1 MPDLAQLAVKVTPQG
16 ITTTDDQLDK
26 LGRTAEGT
34 EKRTKSMMDK
44 FKDMQAVM
52 QGPVAAARSVVGG
65 LQQVIAVGADLVN
78 SYKVQEQAVSNLNA
92 VLAATGG
99 TVGMTSQELQDMASS
114 LQSVTTFGD
123 EAIIGMNAVLLGFR
137 SITGD
142 QFTRTTEAIM
152 DMSQVMGQ
160 DLVSSANM
168 VGKALDSPTQGMAAL
183 SRVGFVWTDQQ
194 REMVKAMEES
204 GDLMGA
210 QEVILGELEKAFGG
224 AARAAGE
231 TATGSFDQLANSLG
245 DLKEELGAIVALT
258 FKADAKGLTAL
269 AGDTAGGLK
278 LLREA
283 FSSGDNQQALD
294 AAEKFLSGIQNRIK
308 QLSEEVKKNPFKAGE
323 LLFSL
328 PVLEAESLKLSQ
340 RIKYLQETL
349 AAEKA
354 LEEERRRLRG
364 GSGGGGSDDGAA
376 DRRAAEEEAARAAE
390 QARINKIAAAHIK
403 EVTDAM
409 NERLRVAQLE
419 AVIRGEEL
427 SEQDRLNILYESY
440 VDLIDPAKYVSANNS
455 AAQSLEARIDKTREL
470 AEEELAAENTRK
482 EAEEAAKDR
491 AAEMARAVVDL
502 TEKYKTQR
510 EQIAEQ
516 IQSVNELWQGG
527 YISLD
532 LYQEALIALSREME
546 EATAVVDEAAQK
558 ASDTIKDLTGSLAG
572 IGKGAALDTF
582 EAIGFAIASGA
593 EGAKSFEEA
602 MIDVGA
608 SILQQLPMLLLNAG
622 LQLVAVGAWPAGLA
636 LIAAS
641 GLVAIGAG
649 AVSYAQGQSS
659 SGVTAN
665 ALGGVYGSPSL
676 SAYSNGV
683 YNSPQMFAFAKGA
696 GVFAEAGAEAIMPL
710 ERDASGR
717 LGVSASGSGAS
728 VEVIINNMAPGT
740 QVTQEERTG
749 PDGTRQV
756 VATVKSIVKSMGRD
770 GELDG
775 VMGRYGLSPQG
786 VRR

>member
-1 MPDLAQLAVKVTPQG
+1 MPDIAQLAVKVTPQG

-44 FKDMQAVM
+44 FRDLQSVM
-52 QGPVAAARSVVGG
+52 QGPVAAARAVSGG
-65 LQQVIAVGADLVN
+65 LQQIIRVGSDLVN

-99 TVGMTSQELQDMASS
+99 TVGLTSQELQDMASS

-137 SITGD
+137 SIQGD
-142 QFTRTTEAIM
+142 QFTRTTEAIL

-160 DLVSSANM
+160 DLVSAANM

-204 GDLMGA
+204 GDIMGA

-245 DLKEELGAIVALT
+245 DVKEELGAIIANLLE
-258 FKADAKGLTAL
+258 ADARMATNL
-269 AGDTAGGLK
+269 AGNVSGGMK
-278 LLREA
+278 LLRE
-283 FSSGDNQQALD
+283 SGDEDPVKALAATETALNNLRNNLEGLYEAAKRNPLKAVELLAVAPAWQAQALSL
-294 AAEKFLSGIQNRIK
+294 ENR
-308 QLSEEVKKNPFKAGE
+308 A
-323 LLFSL
+323 
-328 PVLEAESLKLSQ
+328 
-340 RIKYLQETL
+340 
-349 AAEKA
+349 KA
-354 LEEERRRLRG
+354 LRKIVEEQAKL
-364 GSGGGGSDDGAA
+364 D
-376 DRRAAEEEAARAAE
+376 EEAARLNWASGGG
-390 QARINKIAAAHIK
+390 RPAAAAPIVDEAALERDRVAADHIK

-409 NERLRVAQLE
+409 NERMRVAQLE

-427 SEQDRLNILYESY
+427 TEQERLNILYESY
-440 VDLIDPAKYVSANNS
+440 VDLIDPSKYVTANNS
-455 AAQSLEARIDKTREL
+455 AAQSLEARINKTREL
-470 AEEELAAENTRK
+470 AEEELAAEQARK

-510 EQIAEQ
+510 ERIAEE
-516 IQSVNELWQGG
+516 IKAVNELWQGG

-558 ASDTIKDLTGSLAG
+558 ATATIQDLTGSLAG

-582 EAIGFAIASGA
+582 EAIGAAIASGA
-593 EGAKSFEEA
+593 DGAKTFEEA
-602 MIDVGA
+602 MMDIGA

-717 LGVSASGSGAS
+717 LGVSASGAGAS

-740 QVTQEERTG
+740 RVTQEERTG

>member
-16 ITTTDDQLDK
+16 ILITNEQLEK
-26 LGRTAEGT
+26 LAQTSEKT
-34 EKRTKSMMDK
+34 EKKTKSMMDK
-44 FKDMQAVM
+44 FRDMQSVM
-52 QGPVAAARSVVGG
+52 QGPVAAARAVVGG

-142 QFTRTTEAIM
+142 QFTRTTEAIL

-210 QEVILGELEKAFGG
+210 QEVILDELEKAFGG
-224 AARAAGE
+224 AARAAGD
-231 TATGSFDQLANSLG
+231 TATGAFDQLANSLG
-245 DLKEELGAIVALT
+245 DIKEQLGAITAELSKDVIQNLLNTTTTVAS
-258 FKADAKGLTAL
+258 D
-269 AGDTAGGLK
+269 
-278 LLREA
+278 
-283 FSSGDNQQALD
+283 
-294 AAEKFLSGIQNRIK
+294 LSGIRLVTAVEKGSITSIEEITRAVEYMQSVVDRSAGKGYKKGSFGFDQLQADIK
-308 QLSEEVKKNPFKAGE
+308 RLDALVVLRNKLLQQDEEAK
-323 LLFSL
+323 
-328 PVLEAESLKLSQ
+328 
-340 RIKYLQETL
+340 
-349 AAEKA
+349 
-354 LEEERRRLRG
+354 RLRG
-364 GSGGGGSDDGAA
+364 ASGGGTTSEAA
-376 DRRAAEEEAARAAE
+376 AIKARRDAEEQALRDAE
-390 QARINKIAAAHIK
+390 QARINKIAADHIK
-403 EVTDAM
+403 EVTAAM

-440 VDLIDPAKYVSANNS
+440 VDLIDPAKYVTANNS
-455 AAQSLEARIDKTREL
+455 AAQSLENRINKTREL
-470 AEEELAAENTRK
+470 ADEEIATEKARK

-510 EQIAEQ
+510 EQIAEE
-516 IQSVNELWQGG
+516 IKAVNELWQGG

-546 EATAVVDEAAQK
+546 EAGKVVNEKAENIKRALEDLESSMTDIGKSAAIDAFK
-558 ASDTIKDLTGSLAG
+558 AIGESLAA
-572 IGKGAALDTF
+572 GADGASTF
-582 EAIGFAIASGA
+582 GDAMADIAS
-593 EGAKSFEEA
+593 
-602 MIDVGA
+602 
-608 SILQQLPMLLLNAG
+608 SILNQLPLLLLNAG
-622 LQLVAVGAWPAGLA
+622 LTLVAQGAVPAGLA

-641 GLVAIGAG
+641 GLIAIGAG
-649 AVSYAQGQSS
+649 AVSYAQSQAS

-683 YNSPQMFAFAKGA
+683 YNTPQFFAFARGA

-717 LGVSASGSGAS
+717 LGVSASGYGAS

-756 VATVKSIVKSMGRD
+756 VATIKSIVKSMGRD

>member
-1 MPDLAQLAVKVTPQG
+1 MPDLANLAVKITPQG
-16 ITTTDDQLDK
+16 ILITNDQLEK
-26 LGRTAEGT
+26 LAHTSEKT
-34 EKRTKSMMDK
+34 EKKTKSMMDK
-44 FKDMQAVM
+44 FKDMQSVM
-52 QGPVAAARSVVGG
+52 QGPVAAARAVVGG
-65 LQQVIAVGADLVN
+65 LQQVIAVGADLVA
-78 SYKVQEQAVSNLNA
+78 SYKVQEQAVSNLEA

-99 TVGMTSQELQDMASS
+99 TVGLTSQELQDMASS

-142 QFTRTTEAIM
+142 QFTRTTEAIL

-194 REMVKAMEES
+194 REMVKAMEEA

-210 QEVILGELEKAFGG
+210 QNVILDELEKAFGG

-231 TATGSFDQLANSLG
+231 TATGSFDQLTNSLG
-245 DLKEELGAIVALT
+245 DIKEQLGAITAELS
-258 FKADAKGLTAL
+258 KDAIQ
-269 AGDTAGGLK
+269 K
-278 LLREA
+278 LLKTSTTVA
-283 FSSGDNQQALD
+283 SD
-294 AAEKFLSGIQNRIK
+294 LSGIRLVTAVEKGSITSIEEITRAVEYMQSVVDRGAGFEYKKGSFGYDALQDNIK
-308 QLSEEVKKNPFKAGE
+308 RLDALVALRNKILQQDD
-323 LLFSL
+323 
-328 PVLEAESLKLSQ
+328 EA
-340 RIKYLQETL
+340 
-349 AAEKA
+349 
-354 LEEERRRLRG
+354 RRLRG
-364 GSGGGGSDDGAA
+364 ASGGGSTSDAA
-376 DRRAAEEEAARAAE
+376 AIKARRDAEEQALRDAE
-390 QARINKIAAAHIK
+390 QARINKIAADHIK
-403 EVTDAM
+403 EVTAAM

-427 SEQDRLNILYESY
+427 TEQDRLNILYESY
-440 VDLIDPAKYVSANNS
+440 VDLIDPAKYVTANNS
-455 AAQSLEARIDKTREL
+455 AAQSLENRINKTREL
-470 AEEELAAENTRK
+470 AEEEIAAERARK

-516 IQSVNELWQGG
+516 IQAVNELWQGG
-527 YISLD
+527 FISLD

-558 ASDTIKDLTGSLAG
+558 ASAAIQDLTGSLAG

-582 EAIGFAIASGA
+582 EAIGAALASGA
-593 EGAKSFEEA
+593 DGAATFEEA
-602 MIDVGA
+602 LADIGV

-649 AVSYAQGQSS
+649 AVTYAQGQAS

-683 YNSPQMFAFAKGA
+683 YNTPQFFAFAKGA

-717 LGVSASGSGAS
+717 LGVSASGAGAS

-756 VATVKSIVKSMGRD
+756 IATVKSIVKSMGRD

>member
-1 MPDLAQLAVKVTPQG
+1 MPDIAQLAVKVTPQG

-26 LGRTAEGT
+26 LATTADKT
-34 EKRTKSMMDK
+34 EKKTKSMMDK
-44 FKDMQAVM
+44 FKDMQSVM

-137 SITGD
+137 SIQGD

-231 TATGSFDQLANSLG
+231 TATGSFDQLAMSLG
-245 DLKEELGAIVALT
+245 DVKEQLGLIVAELS
-258 FKADAKGLTAL
+258 KDAIRSLAKK
-269 AGDTAGGLK
+269 AGDTATNLSI
-278 LLREA
+278 EA
-283 FSSGDNQQALD
+283 RARKALESTPSTKAGIDDAIDALD
-294 AAEKFLSGIQNRIK
+294 DLIKREEDYYKDKKGWMWAADRAASEAARQGYEERIK
-308 QLSEEVKKNPFKAGE
+308 QLRAMSADIE
-323 LLFSL
+323 
-328 PVLEAESLKLSQ
+328 
-340 RIKYLQETL
+340 
-349 AAEKA
+349 A
-354 LEEERRRLRG
+354 LERRTASSKNTG
-364 GSGGGGSDDGAA
+364 VSGTNVDYAA
-376 DRRAAEEEAARAAE
+376 
-390 QARINKIAAAHIK
+390 INRDKIAADHIK

-427 SEQDRLNILYESY
+427 TEQERLNILYESY
-440 VDLIDPAKYVSANNS
+440 VDLIDPSKYVTANNS
-455 AAQSLEARIDKTREL
+455 AAQSLEARINKTREL
-470 AEEELAAENTRK
+470 AEEELAAEQARK

-510 EQIAEQ
+510 ERIAEE
-516 IQSVNELWQGG
+516 IKAVNELWQGG

-546 EATAVVDEAAQK
+546 EATTVVDEAAQK
-558 ASDTIKDLTGSLAG
+558 ASDTIKDLTVSLAG

-582 EAIGFAIASGA
+582 EAIGAAIASGA
-593 EGAKSFEEA
+593 DGAKTFEEA
-602 MIDVGA
+602 MMDIGA

-649 AVSYAQGQSS
+649 AVSYAQSQAS

>member
-44 FKDMQAVM
+44 FRDLQSVM
-52 QGPVAAARSVVGG
+52 QGPVAAARAVVGG
-65 LQQVIAVGADLVN
+65 LQQVIAVGADLVA

-99 TVGMTSQELQDMASS
+99 TVGLTSQELQDMASS

-137 SITGD
+137 SIKGD
-142 QFTRTTEAIM
+142 QFTRTTEAIL

-245 DLKEELGAIVALT
+245 DIKEALGGIVAELS
-258 FKADAKGLTAL
+258 K
-269 AGDTAGGLK
+269 DTIQK
-278 LLREA
+278 LLKTSTTVA
-283 FSSGDNQQALD
+283 SD
-294 AAEKFLSGIQNRIK
+294 LSGMRLVTAVEKGSATSIDEITRAIEHMQSVVDRGAGYK
-308 QLSEEVKKNPFKAGE
+308 KGSFGYDQQQESEKRLKTLIE
-323 LLFSL
+323 LRNKILQQDE
-328 PVLEAESLKLSQ
+328 EAK
-340 RIKYLQETL
+340 
-349 AAEKA
+349 
-354 LEEERRRLRG
+354 RLRG
-364 GSGGGGSDDGAA
+364 ASGGGTTSEASA
-376 DRRAAEEEAARAAE
+376 NVARRAAEEQALRDAE
-390 QARINKIAAAHIK
+390 QARIKKIEADHIK

-427 SEQDRLNILYESY
+427 TEQDRLNILYESY

-455 AAQSLEARIDKTREL
+455 AAQSLEARINKTREL
-470 AEEELAAENTRK
+470 AEEELAAEQARK

-502 TEKYKTQR
+502 TEKYKSQR
-510 EQIAEQ
+510 DQIAEQ
-516 IQSVNELWQGG
+516 IQAVNELWQGG

-558 ASDTIKDLTGSLAG
+558 ASATIQDLTGSLAG

-582 EAIGFAIASGA
+582 EAIGAALASGA
-593 EGAKSFEEA
+593 DGAATFEEA
-602 MIDVGA
+602 MMDIGA

-641 GLVAIGAG
+641 GLVAIGSG
-649 AVSYAQGQSS
+649 AVTYAQSQAS

-665 ALGGVYGSPSL
+665 ALGGIYGSPSL